1 MGKKQINYV
10 FILLSVVYLTS
21 CLIIIVI
28 LLVLKIFEMNLMV
41 VMDLRMR
48 VVKSL
53 IRLNL
58 CLFKWLRKKVFL
70 AKLKIFK
77 I

>member
-28 LLVLKIFEMNLMV
+28 LLVLKFFEMNLMV

-77 I
+77 N

>member
-1 MGKKQINYV
+1 KKQINCV

-28 LLVLKIFEMNLMV
+28 LLVLKIYGMNLMII
-41 VMDLRMR
+41 LGLGMR
-48 VVKSL
+48 VLKSL
-53 IRLNL
+53 LWLNL
-58 CLFKWLRKKVFL
+58 CLFKWLRKKMLL

-77 I
+77 N

>member
-58 CLFKWLRKKVFL
+58 CLFKWLRKEVFL